1 MATYNGGLLSLV
13 KGKVGSM
20 VSYPTKVGYSVLR
33 EVGLRT
39 APFTLPEL
47 GNQSATALVTNFL
60 RSVMPVIRVGFKNSP
75 KGKHWTAYNHA
86 SSVIKK
92 TAIKGSYPDR
102 EIDYEKLTFSVG
114 NIPVPANVKVEL
126 THNHLNFTWSADL
139 QSAGSHK
146 NDRVMI
152 VVYFPE
158 SLKAVYQ
165 FIGAQ
170 RTEEK
175 QSFELPELTEETVL
189 ETYISYVSEFGGSFS
204 NSAYA
209 GQIIAGI

>member
-1 MATYNGGLLSLV
+1 MATYKGGLLSLV
-13 KGKVGSM
+13 NGKIGPM
-20 VSYPTKVGYSVLR
+20 VSYTTKTGYSVLR
-33 EVGLRT
+33 EVGVRT

-47 GNQSATALVTNFL
+47 GNQSATALVTNLL

-75 KGKHWTAYNHA
+75 IGKHWTAYNHA
-86 SSVIKK
+86 SSVIKR
-92 TAIKGSYPDR
+92 TAIKGTYPDR

-114 NIPVPANVKVEL
+114 DIPVPANVEVEL
-126 THNHLNFTWSADL
+126 NENQLNFTWKADL
-139 QSAGSHK
+139 KNPGTHK

-165 FIGAQ
+165 FVGAK

-175 QSFELPELTEETVL
+175 ETFDLPELIEETVL
-189 ETYISYVSEFGGSFS
+189 ETYISYVGEFGESFS